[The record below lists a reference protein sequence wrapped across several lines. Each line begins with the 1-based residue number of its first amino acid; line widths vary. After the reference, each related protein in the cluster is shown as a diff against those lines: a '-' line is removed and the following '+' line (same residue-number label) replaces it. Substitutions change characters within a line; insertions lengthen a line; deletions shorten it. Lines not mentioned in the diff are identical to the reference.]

1 MLFVRIKMNSL
12 ILKGMSEI
20 CKDLAKLQAD
30 DILRIEGK
38 LELTEEY
45 NFTPKI
51 KTSLIKSLKE
61 KKKFKKSF
69 LVKAEVFKKLSEVNK
84 DE

>member
-1 MLFVRIKMNSL
+1 
-12 ILKGMSEI
+12 MSEV
-20 CKDLAKLQAD
+20 CKELAKLQTD
-30 DILRIEGK
+30 NILRIEGK

-45 NFTPKI
+45 YFTPKI

-69 LVKAEVFKKLSEVNK
+69 LEKAKIFKKLAEVNK
-84 DE
+84 NE